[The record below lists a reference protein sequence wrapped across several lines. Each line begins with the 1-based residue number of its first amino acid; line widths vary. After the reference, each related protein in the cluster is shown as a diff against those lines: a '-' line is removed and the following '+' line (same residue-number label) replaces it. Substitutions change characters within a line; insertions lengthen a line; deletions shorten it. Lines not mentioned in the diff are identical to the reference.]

1 MLFRSH
7 AHGSSSSVFVVL
19 FSDGSITADWSFDVI
34 KKATWLLTHGAEFVC
49 TAEDAFNPT
58 KEGLP
63 LPGPG
68 MFSAMFRKV
77 TWPLGRHRHR
87 VLGKA
92 DG

>member
-1 MLFRSH
+1 MQ
-7 AHGSSSSVFVVL
+7 APAN
-19 FSDGSITADWSFDVI
+19 TAN
-34 KKATWLLTHGAEFVC
+34 TTHPLARTERV
-49 TAEDAFNPT
+49 NK

>member
-1 MLFRSH
+1 MRVPGCMDPAVAVPGPRSP
-7 AHGSSSSVFVVL
+7 
-19 FSDGSITADWSFDVI
+19 ADPPPRLSHPAALDS
-34 KKATWLLTHGAEFVC
+34 
-49 TAEDAFNPT
+49 FNPA
-58 KEGLP
+58 KECLP

>member
-1 MLFRSH
+1 
-7 AHGSSSSVFVVL
+7 
-19 FSDGSITADWSFDVI
+19 
-34 KKATWLLTHGAEFVC
+34 
-49 TAEDAFNPT
+49 
-58 KEGLP
+58 
-63 LPGPG
+63 